1 MSTPRVKFVPVC
13 IYVCFSLPLCVSM
26 YKPVSVHVSVYV
38 WVCVCVYVSV
48 FCISTWL
55 WSLSKIR
62 SICSHGLVVWKER
75 QTEKQ
80 TDLGSNCLI
89 EIVQT
94 LLIWTKK
101 EPECYSILVIALP
114 RGLHGSCG
122 PRMGPKPPLLSE
134 RGRDLVC
141 LEDPSGAAQCSLCW
155 MVWDTVGRED
165 WGWGCCSS
173 VAGWVWALVWIR

>member
-13 IYVCFSLPLCVSM
+13 VYMYVSLFLCVCQCVSLCLCM
-26 YKPVSVHVSVYV
+26 CLSTCESVSVTM
-38 WVCVCVYVSV
+38 CLC

-55 WSLSKIR
+55 RSLSKIR
-62 SICSHGLVVWKER
+62 SVYSHGLVVWKER
-75 QTEKQ
+75 QTEKR

-94 LLIWTKK
+94 LLTWTKK

-134 RGRDLVC
+134 RGRDPVC
-141 LEDPSGAAQCSLCW
+141 LKDPSGTAQCSLCW
-155 MVWDTVGRED
+155 MVWHTVGSED
-165 WGWGCCSS
+165 WGWG
-173 VAGWVWALVWIR
+173 VLF